1 MQQQTG
7 CNLQDLQDVEIFAGL
22 DAGNLEKIRSL
33 CTPKTCDGGKYI
45 GVQGEH
51 TDELLIVN
59 SGRIAIEMR
68 LEVPP
73 YKQKLTVANLIKGQV
88 CSWSA
93 LVEPFIL
100 TASIR
105 CVEPS
110 KIISVDALD
119 LQHIF
124 LENPK
129 IELVVMKNLTKVIAN
144 RLRDS
149 QTQFMNLVAEMI
161 KQGHW

>member
-1 MQQQTG
+1 MQPQTE
-7 CNLQDLQDVEIFAGL
+7 CKLQDLRDVEIFDGL
-22 DAGNLEKIRSL
+22 DAENMEKIRAF
-33 CTPKTCDGGKYI
+33 CVPNNYDGGEYI

-59 SGRIAIEMR
+59 SGKVAIEMR
-68 LEVPP
+68 IEVPP
-73 YKQKLTVANLIKGQV
+73 YKQKLMVANLTKGQV

-93 LVEPFIL
+93 LVDPFIL

-119 LQHIF
+119 LQRAFH
-124 LENPK
+124 ENSK
-129 IELVVMKNLTKVIAN
+129 IELVVMRNLTKVIAN